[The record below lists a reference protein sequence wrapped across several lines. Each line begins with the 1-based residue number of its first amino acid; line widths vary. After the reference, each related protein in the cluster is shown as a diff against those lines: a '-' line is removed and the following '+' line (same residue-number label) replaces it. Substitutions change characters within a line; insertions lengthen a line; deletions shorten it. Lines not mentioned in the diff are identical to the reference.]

1 MKSNRI
7 SRNLLVDP
15 IIDGQ
20 SFEEVR
26 NFKYLV
32 TSTVTKEEFSEDMQ
46 LNFAEGN
53 KIYIYIYIYY
63 GVKQVS
69 IYRAVIYILNPWNRV
84 LEKLT
89 SSHLV
94 KKFPAFYGTQR
105 FITAF
110 TRAHHL
116 HLSWAR
122 SIQSMPPHPTS
133 GRSILILSS
142 HLRLGLS
149 MASFPHVSPPKPC
162 IHLSFPP

>member
-53 KIYIYIYIYY
+53 KIYIYIM
-63 GVKQVS
+63 V
-69 IYRAVIYILNPWNRV
+69 
-84 LEKLT
+84 
-89 SSHLV
+89 
-94 KKFPAFYGTQR
+94 
-105 FITAF
+105 
-110 TRAHHL
+110 
-116 HLSWAR
+116 
-122 SIQSMPPHPTS
+122 
-133 GRSILILSS
+133 
-142 HLRLGLS
+142 
-149 MASFPHVSPPKPC
+149 
-162 IHLSFPP
+162 